1 MKTPENLK
9 YTKNDEWI
17 RTEGNVGTVGITDYA
32 QTQLKDILFLG
43 FDLDADDEGSAEDS
57 FATVDSVKDSVEIYM
72 PVSGKILEVNEPL
85 SDDLE
90 AFKTDPYG
98 AAWMVKIE
106 ISDPSELD
114 GLMDAT
120 AYKKYCEER

>member
-1 MKTPENLK
+1 MKTPETLK

-17 RTEGNVGTVGITDYA
+17 LVEDNVGTIGISDYA

-43 FDLDADDEGSAEDS
+43 FDMDADEEGSAEDA
-57 FATVDSVKDSVEIYM
+57 FATIDSVKDSVEIYL
-72 PVSGKILEVNEPL
+72 PVSGKMIEVNEAL

-98 AAWMVKIE
+98 AAWMAKIE
-106 ISDPSELD
+106 ISDLSELD
-114 GLMDAT
+114 SLMDAT